1 IRNLFFASLF
11 GLLILPLIAVSG
23 LLGFA
28 MVCIFLLS
36 GFVLAKT
43 LAAVFPVVAHFAV
56 LPDRNSGRWVSVLY
70 MANII
75 GSALGSLLTG
85 FVLVDIADMN
95 AIAAI
100 LSALLFA
107 LAIGLCWANAQWP
120 KPLRAY
126 GIGALALGV
135 ALIQFGRPD
144 INHVV
149 QAMLYK

>member
-1 IRNLFFASLF
+1 LASFTSGTSSPVFAAFLAAFLVGIAAGAAPVSAVCERPGHGGGVPPILIFHLFFSSPF
-11 GLLILPLIAVSG
+11 GPLLPPLIAVSG

-100 LSALLFA
+100 LS
-107 LAIGLCWANAQWP
+107 
-120 KPLRAY
+120 
-126 GIGALALGV
+126 
-135 ALIQFGRPD
+135 
-144 INHVV
+144 
-149 QAMLYK
+149 